1 MAVKEWKLKRRNR
14 GDWMFSKSD
23 LRKLLIPLIIEQLL
37 SVLVGMVD
45 VVMVAEV
52 GEAAVSGVSLVDAI
66 NLLLIQLL
74 AAMATG
80 GAVVAG
86 QALGCRDEKRACR
99 AGNQLL
105 LATTVLSTAIMAL
118 SLLGNRVILRT
129 LFGKIEAD
137 VMANARLY
145 FYITALS
152 FPFLAVYNSC
162 AALYRTMGN
171 SKVSMKTSLVMNGLN
186 IAGNALGVYVL
197 RVGVAGVAV
206 PTLISRMVA
215 AGIMLVI
222 IRNEKNQIHIEKHL
236 RLGYEPEMIKQIL
249 RIGVPSG
256 MENGMFQLGK
266 IMVQSLVSSMGTTAI
281 AGFAVASNLVNFE
294 YLPGTAIG
302 MGLVT
307 VASQCVGAKEFN
319 QVKQYTRK
327 FIILDYCIIACIVLA
342 LDLFRGPVIGFY
354 NLSPEAA
361 AIASQLILFHGFMM
375 LVWPPAFVIP
385 HALRAA
391 SDVTFTMV
399 IAVSSMWIF
408 RIGLACLL
416 VKVFHVSVIGVWI
429 GMCVDWIFRAAV
441 FLWRMVSG
449 KWMRH
454 GSDDKLKRKSEA

>member
-1 MAVKEWKLKRRNR
+1 MKR
-14 GDWMFSKSD
+14 GTITLMFSKSD
-23 LRKLLIPLIIEQLL
+23 LRKLLIPLIIEQFL

-45 VVMVAEV
+45 VIMVAEV

-80 GAVVAG
+80 GAVVTG
-86 QALGCRDEKRACR
+86 QALGCKQKERACL
-99 AGNQLL
+99 AANQLL
-105 LATTVLSTAIMAL
+105 LVTTFLSAIIMVLSLI
-118 SLLGNRVILRT
+118 GNKVILSV

-145 FYITALS
+145 FYITAVS

-162 AALYRTMGN
+162 AALYRVMGN
-171 SKVSMKTSLVMNGLN
+171 SKISMETSLVMNGLN
-186 IAGNALGVYVL
+186 IIGNAIGVYVL

-222 IRNEKNQIHIEKHL
+222 IRNEKNDVHVDRRL
-236 RLGYEPEMIKQIL
+236 RLGYEPDMIKQIL
-249 RIGVPSG
+249 KIGIPSG

-266 IMVQSLVSSMGTTAI
+266 IMVQSLVSSLGTAAI
-281 AGFAVASNLVNFE
+281 AGFAVAGNLASLE
-294 YLPGTAIG
+294 YLPGLAIG

-307 VASQCVGAKEFN
+307 VASQCVGAKEFG
-319 QVKQYTRK
+319 QVKYYTKR
-327 FIILDYCIIACIVLA
+327 FLLLDYAILLAIILVI
-342 LDLFRGPVIGFY
+342 DLFRGPIIGIY

-361 AIASQLILFHGFMM
+361 SVASGLILFHGFAM

-391 SDVTFTMV
+391 SDVTFTMI
-399 IAVSSMWIF
+399 IAVASMWIF
-408 RIGLACLL
+408 RIGLAYLL
-416 VKVFHVSVIGVWI
+416 VKVFDMPVIAVWI
-429 GMCVDWIFRAAV
+429 AMSIDWIFRFFV
-441 FLWRMVSG
+441 FIWRMASG
-449 KWMRH
+449 KWQRH
-454 GSDDKLKRKSEA
+454 GSDDRLKRKKEVA

>member
-1 MAVKEWKLKRRNR
+1 MGTL
-14 GDWMFSKSD
+14 MFSKSD
-23 LRKLLIPLIIEQLL
+23 LRKLLIPLIVEQFL

-45 VVMVAEV
+45 VIMVAEV

-80 GAVVAG
+80 GAVVTG
-86 QALGCRDEKRACR
+86 QAIGCKQKERACL
-99 AGNQLL
+99 AANQLL
-105 LATTVLSTAIMAL
+105 LVTTFLSAVIMVLSLI
-118 SLLGNRVILRT
+118 GNKVILSV

-162 AALYRTMGN
+162 AALYRVMGN
-171 SKVSMKTSLVMNGLN
+171 SKISMETSLVMNGLN
-186 IAGNALGVYVL
+186 ILGNAIGVYVL

-215 AGIMLVI
+215 AGIMLFI
-222 IRNEKNQIHIEKHL
+222 IRNEKNDVHVDRRL
-236 RLGYEPEMIKQIL
+236 RLGYEPDMIKQIL
-249 RIGVPSG
+249 KIGIPSG

-266 IMVQSLVSSMGTTAI
+266 IMVQSLVSSLGTAAI
-281 AGFAVASNLVNFE
+281 AGFAVAGNLAQLE
-294 YLPGTAIG
+294 YLPGIAIG

-307 VASQCVGAKEFN
+307 VSSQCVGAKEFA
-319 QVKQYTRK
+319 QVKYYTKR
-327 FIILDYCIIACIVLA
+327 FLLLDYSILFVIVLA
-342 LDLFRGPVIGFY
+342 IDLLRGPIIGIY
-354 NLSPEAA
+354 HLSSEAA
-361 AIASQLILFHGFMM
+361 LAASGLILFHGFAM

-391 SDVTFTMV
+391 ADVTFTMI

-408 RIGLACLL
+408 RIGLAYLL
-416 VKVFHVSVIGVWI
+416 VKGFGMPVLAIWIAMSIDWVFR
-429 GMCVDWIFRAAV
+429 FFV
-441 FLWRMVSG
+441 FIWRLASG
-449 KWMRH
+449 KWQRH
-454 GSDDKLKRKSEA
+454 GSDDEPKRKKEIA